1 MKVIEPSNMQLVQ
14 AGLSWPHAKQPTSRD
29 MLPMLERQEMYV
41 TWLQPKG
48 GGVDEQLATIKVG
61 DNYCA
66 LSLRLQKALFRHI
79 RLQTGFVNREK
90 TPDGTLKLRIP
101 QTLFLDK
108 KKTAMRFTVRLLIFM
123 YCLCM

>member
-1 MKVIEPSNMQLVQ
+1 
-14 AGLSWPHAKQPTSRD
+14 
-29 MLPMLERQEMYV
+29 
-41 TWLQPKG
+41 
-48 GGVDEQLATIKVG
+48 
-61 DNYCA
+61 

-108 KKTAMRFTVRLLIFM
+108 KKTAMRFTVRLLLFM
-123 YCLCM
+123 YCFCM